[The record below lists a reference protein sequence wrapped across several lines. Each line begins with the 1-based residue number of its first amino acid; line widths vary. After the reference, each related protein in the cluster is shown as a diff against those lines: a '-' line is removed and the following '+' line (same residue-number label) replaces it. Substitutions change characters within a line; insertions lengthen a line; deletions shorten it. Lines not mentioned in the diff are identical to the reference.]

1 MRYSLPGLAASNAVA
16 IAETL
21 KSISGGRVLDV
32 ATGDGDFVSLLIK
45 TLKNYDSFVGVDI
58 SAKDVEAARKRLATK
73 PVKILQM
80 NAEALE
86 FGDGSFD
93 TVCISASLHHL
104 DKIDN
109 VLAEMRRVLKTGG
122 YFILQEMYCDGNQT
136 EAQKTEILKHHWH
149 AEIDSLLGIT
159 RKINKTL
166 TRQRIIDIANSLKLE
181 ELTILES
188 TRYVKCLFCEKRFEC
203 EDPKSDE
210 LVSESIGQV
219 QDDLKRLANCAVSTR
234 RTHLEEIGERLKKR
248 IARYGSQ
255 EASHFLITGRKGR

>member
-1 MRYSLPGLAASNAVA
+1 MRDSPPGLAASNAVA

-32 ATGDGDFVSLLIK
+32 ATGDGEFVSLLMK
-45 TLKNYDSFVGVDI
+45 TLNNYDSFIGVDI
-58 SAKDVEAARKRLATK
+58 SAKDVESARKRLAGK

-93 TVCISASLHHL
+93 TVCISNSLHHL
-104 DKIDN
+104 DKIHN

-122 YFILQEMYCDGNQT
+122 HFILQEMYCDGDQT
-136 EAQKTEILKHHWH
+136 EAQKTEILTHHWH

-159 RKINKTL
+159 QNKTL

-188 TRYVKCLFCEKRFEC
+188 TRYVKCLFCEKRFAC
-203 EDPKSDE
+203 EDPKNDE
-210 LVSESIGQV
+210 LVSESIRQV
-219 QDDLKRLANCAVSTR
+219 QDDLKRLADHPELTQ
-234 RTHLEEIGERLKKR
+234 RTYLEETGERLKER

-255 EASHFLITGRKGR
+255 EASHFFITGRKRC

>member
-1 MRYSLPGLAASNAVA
+1 VA

-32 ATGDGDFVSLLIK
+32 ATGDGEFVSLLMK
-45 TLKNYDSFVGVDI
+45 TLKNYDSFIGVDI
-58 SAKDVEAARKRLATK
+58 SAKDVESARKRLAGK
-73 PVKILQM
+73 PVKILEM

-93 TVCISASLHHL
+93 TVCISDSLHHL

-122 YFILQEMYCDGNQT
+122 HFILQEMYCDGDQT

-149 AEIDSLLGIT
+149 AEIDSLLGT
-159 RKINKTL
+159 TQNKTL

-188 TRYVKCLFCEKRFEC
+188 TRYVKCLFCEKRFAC

-219 QDDLKRLANCAVSTR
+219 QDDLKRLANCAASTR
-234 RTHLEEIGERLKKR
+234 RTHLEETGERLKKR

-255 EASHFLITGRKGR
+255 EASHFFITGRKGR